1 MTAPQRPG
9 HHLHRRTFAGVL
21 TIGLGLPVLAACS
34 GSDSSATVAT
44 DPNTPSSTPT
54 ESESSTPTEAPSE
67 SPSESP
73 SEPPSD
79 SPDAFAQTSDIEV
92 GGGTIFSDE
101 QIVITQP
108 TEGQFKCF
116 TAVCTHQ
123 SCIVSGVSAGNITC
137 ACHGSAFSIADGS
150 VVNGPA
156 TQPLAEESISVQG
169 GAIVLG

>member
-9 HHLHRRTFAGVL
+9 HHLHRRTVAGAL
-21 TIGLGLPVLAACS
+21 TIGLGLPVLAAC
-34 GSDSSATVAT
+34 GGGDSSTDTAT
-44 DPNTPSSTPT
+44 DPNTPTPSGSEPT
-54 ESESSTPTEAPSE
+54 ASESSTPTESSSAPV
-67 SPSESP
+67 
-73 SEPPSD
+73 D
-79 SPDAFAQTSDIEV
+79 GFAQTSEIEV
-92 GGGTIFSDE
+92 GGGTVYPDE

-123 SCIVSGVSAGNITC
+123 GCIVSSVSGGVINC

-156 TQPLAEESISVQG
+156 TQPLAAEAISVEG
-169 GAIVLG
+169 DAIVLG